1 MQSCDI
7 EKRVMKRQEAFNNI
21 GREWLK
27 LNPCNND
34 SSFIYLPGKVDS
46 VPVEVF
52 ITDIDSTYFNK
63 VVDSFTSTLNGSY
76 YTCSTKVISSF
87 ADGYKAAETKWKRSI
102 SKVKVPK
109 RVVDTIK
116 ITVADLQKIKL
127 LESDLAVK
135 TQRLSESNLLAEKT
149 KSKSAQWFWLFIV
162 SCLLLL
168 ISVYLNISKK

>member
-1 MQSCDI
+1 
-7 EKRVMKRQEAFNNI
+7 MKRQEAFNNI
-21 GREWLK
+21 GRKWLE

-34 SSFIYLPGKVDS
+34 SSFIYLPGKADS

-52 ITDIDSTYFNK
+52 ITDIDSAYFNK

-76 YTCSTKVISSF
+76 YTCSLKVSTAF
-87 ADGYKAAETKWKRSI
+87 ASGYKAADLKWKKSI
-102 SKVKVPK
+102 SKIKVPK

-127 LESDLAVK
+127 LESDLSVK
-135 TQRLSESNLLAEKT
+135 SQQLAECDLLAEQR
-149 KSKSAQWFWLFIV
+149 KSKSTQWFWLFIV